1 VKAQRLDMPVHISL
15 LDIASGMT
23 LDAGVAAELSRGA
36 VPLLESRK
44 TDFDREYLA
53 TKLKH

>member
-1 VKAQRLDMPVHISL
+1 MPVHISL
-15 LDIASGMT
+15 LDIASGMM

-36 VPLLESRK
+36 VPLLKSRK
-44 TDFDREYLA
+44 TDSHPEYLA